1 MIEFKGKIT
10 EGGKIVIP
18 PEYQWALEAHVGDE
32 VTIRVADEER
42 DIKQAIKDAQEIVR
56 RYIPEN
62 ISLADELIAERRLE
76 AQNE

>member
-1 MIEFKGKIT
+1 MLEFKGKIT

-32 VTIRVADEER
+32 VTIQVVDER
-42 DIKQAIKDAQEIVR
+42 SDIKQAIRYAQEIVQ
-56 RYIPEN
+56 RYVPEGV
-62 ISLADELIAERRLE
+62 SLADELIVERRLE